1 MVAQQADSFD
11 LGSLRLSSGE
21 AASAQLAV
29 SVDPL
34 EFGSQTYEVEDAAV
48 DVRLDVSRTTGQGN
62 AMRLRYDAR
71 LHGPCMRCL
80 EDAGAATRIDAREV
94 DQPGAGDEDLS
105 SPYLEEQ
112 ALDVRAWVRDALV
125 LALPTQIVCGEE
137 CRGLC
142 AICGVNLNAEPG
154 HEHEPEPDPRWA
166 KLSELKLD

>member
-1 MVAQQADSFD
+1 MAQHAHSFD

-21 AASAQLAV
+21 AASAQLTV
-29 SVDPL
+29 PVTPL
-34 EFGSQTYEVEDAAV
+34 EFGSQTYEVEDGAV

-80 EDAGAATRIDAREV
+80 EDAGAAMHIDAREV
-94 DQPGAGDEDLS
+94 DQPGAGDDDLS

-112 ALDVRAWVRDALV
+112 ALDLRAWVRDALV
-125 LALPTQIVCGEE
+125 LALPVQIVCREE

-142 AICGVNLNAEPG
+142 AICGANLNADPE
-154 HEHEPEPDPRWA
+154 HEHEKEPDPRWA
-166 KLSELKLD
+166 ALGELRFD